1 MRVAPLLLAGC
12 ALLAAPGSGGAQELP
27 CASEDTLADA
37 AALVLLQGTAL
48 GEADL
53 TAALRAA
60 GSDLPTVRA
69 LAGRPEQNRKV
80 ESWLRRLRAQSD
92 APLVCG
98 AASSGDRRV
107 VLAAARGGWLDVD
120 GDHVRARVADGFGDA
135 YLVARDAED
144 QLWRAG
150 LEPGDLEMRASL
162 PEHLARPI
170 TVQLMARGALGPR
183 PVAVLEVGAASGKPV
198 PSVPGA
204 DPMLPIQQR
213 LETLR
218 GQHRASPLRPNRL
231 LAEEAS
237 AHAQRVCRE
246 ERVGHEL
253 EAGADPEHRLAQ
265 RRVRA
270 RVVGEVV
277 ARARSTAAAFDA
289 LTSSPGHRM
298 TMADRRFTDAGIGHA
313 TDRRGRTC
321 LVVLLAAWPKLY

>member
-12 ALLAAPGSGGAQELP
+12 ALLAAPGSGGAQEMP
-27 CASEDTLADA
+27 CASEDSLAEA
-37 AALVLLQGTAL
+37 AALVLLQGATLAQ
-48 GEADL
+48 ADL
-53 TAALRAA
+53 PAALRTA

-69 LAGRPEQNRKV
+69 LSVQPEQGRRV
-80 ESWLRRLRAQSD
+80 AAWMRRLREQSD

-98 AASSGDRRV
+98 EASSGERRV
-107 VLAAARGGWLDVD
+107 VLAAPRGGWLDVD
-120 GDHVRARVADGFGDA
+120 GDHVRARVVDGFGDA
-135 YLVARDAED
+135 YLVARDAKD

-150 LEPGDLEMRASL
+150 LESGDLEMRASL
-162 PEHLARPI
+162 PDHLARPI

-183 PVAVLEVGAASGKPV
+183 PVAVLEVGAASAEQSPPAQVEDEVV
-198 PSVPGA
+198 P
-204 DPMLPIQQR
+204 IHQR
-213 LETLR
+213 LLALR
-218 GQHRASPLRPNRL
+218 GHHGASPLRPNRL

-277 ARARSTAAAFDA
+277 ARARSTAAAFEA

-298 TMADRRFTDAGIGHA
+298 TMADRRFTDTGIGHA